1 MIIKKFLALLT
12 LSALLTGWIPIARA
26 EDLDHDGEQD
36 HFIEL
41 NAGDTA
47 PEEGYF
53 FNAAALSQVIAK
65 QETKL
70 KELSIVKETEIKKIQ
85 LELETVTK
93 KKDAE
98 IQINKEMNDGLLKIK
113 QDRIDQLV
121 SDQKW
126 SDWKLVGGF
135 VLGFAASIAMFYA
148 AVQVAK

>member
-1 MIIKKFLALLT
+1 MLFKKFIALLT
-12 LSALLTGWIPIARA
+12 LSAMLTGATPIARA
-26 EDLDHDGEQD
+26 EDIDHDGEQD

-41 NAGDTA
+41 NAGDPA

-53 FNAAALSQVIAK
+53 FNATALSQVIAK

-70 KELSIVKETEIKKIQ
+70 KELAIVKETEIKKIQ

-98 IQINKEMNDGLLKIK
+98 IQISKEMNDSLLKIK